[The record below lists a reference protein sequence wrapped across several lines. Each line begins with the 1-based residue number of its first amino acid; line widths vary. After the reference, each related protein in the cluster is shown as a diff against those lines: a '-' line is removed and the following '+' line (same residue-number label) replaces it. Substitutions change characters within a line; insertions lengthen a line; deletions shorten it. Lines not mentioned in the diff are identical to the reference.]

1 MRPTARGLVTL
12 ALGGLLVLL
21 GGGFDYFPLTM
32 LGIGLVVLFIFD
44 LCGSLIGRAALALDR
59 RKKRKQTTQTDA
71 SGREKNPW
79 FKRLLLPY
87 RWETTEQWE
96 QRDQNDDIVRTIDG
110 PAPHTRGIFH
120 RSGTLVR
127 WNGPFGLWKS
137 TARTGDEATTVH
149 PAHSYGDSESSLTSS
164 EVRRPRGMGHDD
176 EDTASS
182 VRPYSPGDPERLISW
197 TMSAHR
203 GEMMT
208 RVADSHQQPQFLIIV
223 DTLTP
228 AQVIASADDS
238 DEATHTSEAAAFESL
253 VGYVTRL
260 FELRRPMDATLL
272 ITDGHALAETEQET
286 AHFLAAVQP
295 STRGT
300 AAERAEFIDSL
311 LSEPNMRG
319 LFVTSADSER
329 GDFESELENAGVL
342 RFMEIARVESDDEGA
357 GGSDRESFSEGEHDG
372 GQEHARKREADSH
385 GGPGDSDGNDR
396 RRTRRGNRPDR
407 SDRSGHRGFRLHRQY
422 NHRRRRLWTE
432 RSRVPSRAS
441 RVLTAAW
448 RIAAIGFLLVAA
460 LVQLTTLFGSVAWLP
475 FSITLAAVVAVEG
488 GSHFSKTVRRT
499 LLRLVIVDLV
509 IAVAAAV
516 TVSVALH
523 QETGVWWFAPLRDV
537 VVDSSGALSA
547 QTSAASTAVLFLSN
561 WGATTPFGV
570 IGTVVSR
577 GFTALM
583 YQSFPVSASVYVDV
597 TMILAV
603 SLAMMAI
610 RALIA
615 VPALQPFCA
624 AAPLIVMI
632 LRIEYFSAAQQT
644 ALIAG
649 IVGATLV
656 LLWASR
662 RVPMPWPEPV
672 VWGAAA
678 TAVAIL
684 LAPMVHAAVV
694 SRIDLTHGQQNGLF
708 SSSSVNPL
716 VDLSR
721 NLRGNSDS
729 VALTYVSN
737 DRQPRY
743 LKMASLDDFDGDTW
757 SFDTSVMHNEYESAS
772 TSGSESNS
780 TDADQT
786 AETSEPGGYG
796 IDRTFSDGSPL
807 MQYLSDVDFSSP
819 SSSRGPETFTK
830 VSIETLTSRFMP
842 TTGLT
847 SIVTPSDSEW
857 YWSKDGVV
865 YSQDAQVSSKDSYWL
880 ASAYI
885 APLSRRSEMATTV
898 ANLQRNLKASDES
911 DTGSSESSGQQDD
924 FLTLQSMKTANYVH
938 ANYTTVPK
946 DLPKSVQKVVE
957 AATTTGLT
965 TSTEKTTEQQ
975 EQALG
980 YLLDYFSAD
989 DFTYSLDA
997 PDGNGRS
1004 NMEIIGDFLERK
1016 TGYCVHYATAF
1027 AVLARALGVSTR
1039 VVMGYI
1045 GKNDASS
1052 AETGK
1057 YTVTNQQLHA
1067 WVEAY
1072 VDTLGWIPFDV
1083 TPASEATE
1091 DTATDSSSAAT
1102 DTTNERENDSS
1113 DTTDDSSTDNSG
1125 DDSDTDSADT
1135 DEDTDST
1142 TDDTAATTQTSVLS
1156 DAARKGL
1163 GIAGAVILAVGMA
1176 LTPFLVRRRRRRLRL
1191 RGVTGESAPR
1201 AADRRGRTSPW
1212 LLAWHEILDTAL
1224 DHGIVIPTNA
1234 TEERSARIVEEALR
1248 TTDDGT
1254 TQPEQSE
1261 QPEREQS
1268 GITEPSSASA
1278 AEALQ
1283 TIARHVESSRYG
1295 AHPEQGHGS
1304 HADHDDHAL
1313 VGERNSGQTSDAA
1326 AALRTVLAAVGS
1338 RDWSLRVPAGWR
1350 GFGRRLT
1357 RVKRALFPASVLR
1370 PKKRVK

>member
-1 MRPTARGLVTL
+1 MKKKPPPFHNSMRPTARGIVTL
-12 ALGGLLVLL
+12 ALGGLLVVL
-21 GGGFDYFPLTM
+21 GGGFDYFPLTA
-32 LGIGLVVLFIFD
+32 LGIGLAVLFIFD

-59 RKKRKQTTQTDA
+59 RKQRKQATPTDA
-71 SGREKNPW
+71 SAREKSP
-79 FKRLLLPY
+79 RLKLFLLPY

-110 PAPHTRGIFH
+110 PVPRSRGIFH

-127 WNGPFGLWKS
+127 WDGPFGLWKS
-137 TARTGDEATTVH
+137 TARTGDEAKIVH
-149 PAHSYGDSESSLTSS
+149 PAHSHGDSESSLTSS
-164 EVRRPRGMGHDD
+164 EVRRPQGMGRED

-182 VRPYSPGDPERLISW
+182 VRPYAPGDPERLISW

-208 RVADSHQQPQFLIIV
+208 RVADNHQQPQFLIII

-228 AQVIASADDS
+228 AQIIASADDS
-238 DEATHTSEAAAFESL
+238 DEVAGKVETVAFESL

-272 ITDGHALAETEQET
+272 ITDGHAFAETEQET
-286 AHFLAAVQP
+286 THFLAAVQP
-295 STRGT
+295 SVRGT
-300 AAERAEFIDSL
+300 ASERAEFIDSL

-329 GDFESELENAGVL
+329 GEFESELESAGVL
-342 RFMEIARVESDDEGA
+342 RFMEIARVESDDTGVDETA
-357 GGSDRESFSEGEHDG
+357 GESTDEERDDD
-372 GQEHARKREADSH
+372 QEQEREANSH
-385 GGPGDSDGNDR
+385 HGL
-396 RRTRRGNRPDR
+396 
-407 SDRSGHRGFRLHRQY
+407 RLHR
-422 NHRRRRLWTE
+422 HRSQHNRRSQRPHHSLHRHRRLWTE
-432 RSRVPSRAS
+432 RSRVPSRTS

-448 RIAAIGFLLVAA
+448 RIAAIGFLLIAA

-475 FSITLAAVVAVEG
+475 FSIALAAVIAVEG
-488 GSHFSKTVRRT
+488 GSHVSKTVRRT
-499 LLRLVIVDLV
+499 LLRFVIVDLV

-516 TVSVALH
+516 TVSVVLH
-523 QETGVWWFAPLRDV
+523 QETGIWWFAPLHGV
-537 VVDSSGALSA
+537 ALDSSGALSA
-547 QTSAASTAVLFLSN
+547 QTSAASTAVLFLSD
-561 WGATTPFGV
+561 WDVTTPFGV

-632 LRIEYFSAAQQT
+632 LRIEYFSAAQQM
-644 ALIAG
+644 ALIAS
-649 IVGATLV
+649 IVGATLI
-656 LLWASR
+656 LLWTSR
-662 RVPMPWPEPV
+662 KTPMVWPEPV

-694 SRIDLTHGQQNGLF
+694 SRIDLTQGEQNGLF

-743 LKMASLDDFDGDTW
+743 LKMASLDDFNGDTW
-757 SFDTSVMHNEYESAS
+757 SFDTSVTYNEYESGS
-772 TSGSESNS
+772 TSENGSDG
-780 TDADQT
+780 TGADQT
-786 AETSEPGGYG
+786 VETSEPGGYG

-807 MQYLSDVDFSSP
+807 MQYLSDVDFSFI
-819 SSSRGPETFTK
+819 SSSHGPESFTK

-842 TTGLT
+842 ITGLT
-847 SIVTPSDSEW
+847 SVVTPSDSEW

-865 YSQDAQVSSKDSYWL
+865 YSKNAQVSSKDSYWL

-885 APLSRRSEMATTV
+885 DPLSRRSEMATTV
-898 ANLQRNLKASDES
+898 ENLQENLKDADES
-911 DTGSSESSGQQDD
+911 DTSSSESSERRDD
-924 FLTLQSMKTANYVH
+924 FLSLQSMKAANYVH
-938 ANYTTVPK
+938 ANYTTIPE
-946 DLPKSVQKVVE
+946 DLPDSVQKVVA
-957 AATTTGLT
+957 AATKTGIT

-997 PDGNGRS
+997 PDGNGSS
-1004 NMEIIGDFLERK
+1004 NMEVIGDFLERK
-1016 TGYCVHYATAF
+1016 TGYCVHYATSF
-1027 AVLARALGVSTR
+1027 AVLARALGVPTR

-1045 GKNDASS
+1045 GKNDTSS

-1083 TPASEATE
+1083 TPASDTTE
-1091 DTATDSSSAAT
+1091 DTAADSS
-1102 DTTNERENDSS
+1102 DTTTNGTDERENDSS
-1113 DTTDDSSTDNSG
+1113 DTTDDTEDSEN
-1125 DDSDTDSADT
+1125 DSDTDNADT
-1135 DEDTDST
+1135 DENADST
-1142 TDDTAATTQTSVLS
+1142 TDDTAATTQSSVLS
-1156 DAARKGL
+1156 DAAWKGL
-1163 GIAGAVILAVGMA
+1163 GIAAATLLVIGMA
-1176 LTPFLVRRRRRRLRL
+1176 LAPFLVRRRRRRLRL
-1191 RGVTGESAPR
+1191 RGVTGESAHTLGK
-1201 AADRRGRTSPW
+1201 RGCTSPW

-1224 DHGIVIPTNA
+1224 DHGIAIPANA
-1234 TEERSARIVEEALR
+1234 TEERSAQIVEEALR
-1248 TTDDGT
+1248 TADSTP
-1254 TQPEQSE
+1254 QQEQQE
-1261 QPEREQS
+1261 QPGQPRREQTGS
-1268 GITEPSSASA
+1268 TGSSSASA

-1283 TIARHVESSRYG
+1283 TVARHVENLRYG
-1295 AHPEQGHGS
+1295 ERS
-1304 HADHDDHAL
+1304 S
-1313 VGERNSGQTSDAA
+1313 VGEHDSSQTSDPA
-1326 AALRTVLAAVGS
+1326 AALKTVLAAVGS
-1338 RDWSLRVPAGWR
+1338 RDWNLRMPTGWK

-1357 RVKRALFPASVLR
+1357 RVKRTLFPASVLH
-1370 PKKRVK
+1370 PKRRVK